1 MVIGVEIGID
11 RLDNVKGTS
20 QKKSRL
26 VLLNLIVELI
36 LMLSLIG

>member
-1 MVIGVEIGID
+1 MVDRLEIMID

-26 VLLNLIVELI
+26 VLLI
-36 LMLSLIG
+36 LMVE